1 MMASTT
7 PTSTP
12 LSLSSSALL
21 NAKAPSPPA
30 RLQPTPVAAPS
41 PPPAPSHSHSH
52 SYLSKTNAYCRKIAR
67 NVVSMATGEAPADV
81 VATAETPEII
91 KTIQEAWDKVEDKY
105 AVSSLAVAGGVA
117 LWASAGMISAID
129 RLPLVPGVLEIVGI
143 GYTGWFAYRNLVFK
157 PDRNMLL
164 YELPHMERP
173 ARFYCR
179 TCPYV
184 CQIESKVK
192 IKRHLRLVKKP
203 IDPIFSEDDRK
214 NLNKTTAIPT
224 TYNIYTFGLSS

>member
-1 MMASTT
+1 MASTT

-21 NAKAPSPPA
+21 NAKAPSSPP

-41 PPPAPSHSHSH
+41 PLLLLQPTFPRPMPIVS
-52 SYLSKTNAYCRKIAR
+52 RKIAR
-67 NVVSMATGEAPADV
+67 NVVSMATGEAPAEV

-143 GYTGWFAYRNLVFK
+143 GYTGRHGLQLRHRLLNLAARVLWDSWK
-157 PDRNMLL
+157 VQSALIVVTQRREHHL
-164 YELPHMERP
+164 ELVERQQP
-173 ARFYCR
+173 PNALDQLHLPRWLPSSFD
-179 TCPYV
+179 
-184 CQIESKVK
+184 VK
-192 IKRHLRLVKKP
+192 
-203 IDPIFSEDDRK
+203 F
-214 NLNKTTAIPT
+214 
-224 TYNIYTFGLSS
+224 

>member
-1 MMASTT
+1 MASTT

-21 NAKAPSPPA
+21 NAKAPSSPA

-41 PPPAPSHSHSH
+41 PTPPPT
-52 SYLSKTNAYCRKIAR
+52 YLSKTNAYCRKIAR
-67 NVVSMATGEAPADV
+67 NVVSMATGEASAEV

-91 KTIQEAWDKVEDKY
+91 KSIQEAWDKVEDKY

-143 GYTGWFAYRNLVFK
+143 GYTGWFAYRNWF
-157 PDRNMLL
+157 
-164 YELPHMERP
+164 
-173 ARFYCR
+173 
-179 TCPYV
+179 
-184 CQIESKVK
+184 
-192 IKRHLRLVKKP
+192 
-203 IDPIFSEDDRK
+203 
-214 NLNKTTAIPT
+214 LNQTGKH
-224 TYNIYTFGLSS
+224 

>member
-1 MMASTT
+1 MASTT

-21 NAKAPSPPA
+21 NAKAPSPA

-41 PPPAPSHSHSH
+41 PLLLLQPTFPRPMPIVS
-52 SYLSKTNAYCRKIAR
+52 RKIAR
-67 NVVSMATGEAPADV
+67 NVVSMATGEAPAEV

-117 LWASAGMISAID
+117 LWASAGTISAID

-157 PDRNMLL
+157 PDREALI
-164 YELPHMERP
+164 
-173 ARFYCR
+173 
-179 TCPYV
+179 
-184 CQIESKVK
+184 QK
-192 IKRHLRLVKKP
+192 IK
-203 IDPIFSEDDRK
+203 S
-214 NLNKTTAIPT
+214 
-224 TYNIYTFGLSS
+224 TYNDIIGSS